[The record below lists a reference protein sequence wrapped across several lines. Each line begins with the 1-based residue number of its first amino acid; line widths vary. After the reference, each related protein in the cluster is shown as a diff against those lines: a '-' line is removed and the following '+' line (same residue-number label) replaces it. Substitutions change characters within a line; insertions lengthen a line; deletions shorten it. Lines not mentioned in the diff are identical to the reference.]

1 MPRVSRYNSCNNR
14 LAAVSRPPGIE
25 VRDREKLSMGSLDS
39 RAFAR
44 KARPILWKR
53 DYDAAKGRLLL
64 IGTGAD
70 GDERFLALLS
80 ELTDYERRNPSLELA
95 RVVEWAE
102 CVFVPVLRVGSEP
115 ARRWSDGT
123 A

>member
-1 MPRVSRYNSCNNR
+1 
-14 LAAVSRPPGIE
+14 
-25 VRDREKLSMGSLDS
+25 MGSLDS

-44 KARPILWKR
+44 KARPILWNR
-53 DYDAAKGRLLL
+53 DYEAAKDRLLL
-64 IGTGAD
+64 ITKGAD
-70 GDERFLALLS
+70 GDERFMALLS
-80 ELTDYERRNPSLELA
+80 ELTDYERRNPSVELD